1 MERLLSEQFIGM
13 VGPTFKASAHAWS
26 ILTVRRWSFK
36 PFASP
41 IFAIASATR
50 SSAFCIYCVVAA
62 SSIHATSRSTTTP
75 CRTRL
80 APTSPS
86 RPSTASSSSDGYQ
99 SPPTLRSGGC
109 RRGSP
114 PRVRRLATSSRSWRS
129 TSVASPSTP
138 GGSSARCSWSMG
150 CSSSTS
156 IRTASNRWWRS
167 RRRARG
173 TWEWELVN
181 KEGIYSSPLPASSG
195 GWRNQ
200 SSPGSCRP
208 SERPRARAARVHR
221 RLDR

>member
-1 MERLLSEQFIGM
+1 VERLLSEQFIGM

-80 APTSPS
+80 GPTSPS

-99 SPPTLRSGGC
+99 SPPMLRSGGC

-114 PRVRRLATSSRSWRS
+114 PRVRRLATSSRSWNPNS
-129 TSVASPSTP
+129 IQQMVAFEAPCEGYLGMGARQQGGDILLPTPCFIRRLAQPIVTGILPSFRTTPST
-138 GGSSARCSWSMG
+138 C
-150 CSSSTS
+150 C
-156 IRTASNRWWRS
+156 
-167 RRRARG
+167 
-173 TWEWELVN
+173 
-181 KEGIYSSPLPASSG
+181 
-195 GWRNQ
+195 
-200 SSPGSCRP
+200 
-208 SERPRARAARVHR
+208 
-221 RLDR
+221 